1 MFQRILIAAVLTAA
15 GTAATTASAQTF
27 NRQQLL
33 QQWQVTCSPQSLR
46 LVPALAFQCQQWRQT
61 IDKLPQGDAGDAGDD
76 ERDDTDILAPHG
88 RTVLAPPA
96 SSTSAAPTAPSLNHC
111 VHTRAKRDSDGLLLW
126 EFRNNCP
133 VPVKLAWCSDGD
145 RCSKPVSS
153 MDLRAGEVHTTHAL
167 ARESRGPRT
176 LACPTDS
183 FNAIGRGDVWACW
196 ARR

>member
-1 MFQRILIAAVLTAA
+1 MFQRILIAAVLAAA
-15 GTAATTASAQTF
+15 GTAATSASAQTF
-27 NRQQLL
+27 SRQQLL

-61 IDKLPQGDAGDAGDD
+61 IDSLPQGEASGD
-76 ERDDTDILAPHG
+76 EREDTDILAPHG
-88 RTVLAPPA
+88 RTVLGQPGSP
-96 SSTSAAPTAPSLNHC
+96 TSAAPTAQSLNHC
-111 VHTRAKRDSDGLLLW
+111 VHTRAQRDSDGFLLW

-133 VPVKLAWCSDGD
+133 VPVSLAWCNDGD
-145 RCSKPVSS
+145 RCTKPGSS
-153 MDLRAGEVHTTHAL
+153 RELRAGEVYTTHAL
-167 ARESRGPRT
+167 VRDSRGPRT